1 MRDLKIGSIYVIN
14 DIITSAHKAAAKLRE
29 RKTASNSQRSRLN
42 ISSNV
47 N

>member
-14 DIITSAHKAAAKLRE
+14 DIITSPHEATAKIRE
-29 RKTASNSQRSRLN
+29 RKTASDSQSSRLN